1 MGQPMTGEHS
11 VKSDEDLIGLLD
23 SGPWTVRAGPQ
34 PAACRASLRDALQQA
49 RDLSVEGIAITH
61 LARDPDE
68 SIVVGAVQ
76 VCRLWQRL
84 GMVSH

>member
-61 LARDPDE
+61 LSRDPDE

-76 VCRLWQRL
+76 VCRLWRRL
-84 GMVSH
+84 GMIAH

>member
-11 VKSDEDLIGLLD
+11 AKSDEDLIGLLD

-49 RDLSVEGIAITH
+49 RDLSAQGIAITH

-84 GMVSH
+84 GMVAH

>member
-1 MGQPMTGEHS
+1 MGQTMTGERS

-23 SGPWTVRAGPQ
+23 SGPWTVRSGPQ

-49 RDLSVEGIAITH
+49 RDLSAEGIAITH

-76 VCRLWQRL
+76 VCRLWRRL
-84 GMVSH
+84 GMIAH

>member
-34 PAACRASLRDALQQA
+34 PAACRASLRDALQRA
-49 RDLSVEGIAITH
+49 RDLSAQGIAITH

-84 GMVSH
+84 GMVAH